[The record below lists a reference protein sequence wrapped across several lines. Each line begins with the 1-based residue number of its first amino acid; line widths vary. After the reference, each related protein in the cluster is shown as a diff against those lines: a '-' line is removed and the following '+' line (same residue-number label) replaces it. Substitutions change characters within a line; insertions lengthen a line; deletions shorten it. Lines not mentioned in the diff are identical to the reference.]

1 MSPITENTRYEA
13 YTMRPGKTRK
23 RDILTILGDREMSAR
38 MIAWRL
44 GYTDMNAVRPRL
56 TEMTKEGFVE
66 VCGTVIDNVTG
77 RRVAKYRRLTK

>member
-23 RDILTILGDREMSAR
+23 RDILAILGDREMSAR

-66 VCGTVIDNVTG
+66 VCGTDIDNVTG

>member
-1 MSPITENTRYEA
+1 
-13 YTMRPGKTRK
+13 
-23 RDILTILGDREMSAR
+23 